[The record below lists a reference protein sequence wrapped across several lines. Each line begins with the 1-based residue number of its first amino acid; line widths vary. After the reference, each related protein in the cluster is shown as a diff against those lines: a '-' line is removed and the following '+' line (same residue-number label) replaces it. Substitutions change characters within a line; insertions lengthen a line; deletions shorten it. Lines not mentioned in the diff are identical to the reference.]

1 MKFLAFNIRAL
12 GFMNFKYLL
21 PGIVWIIVIL
31 AIIAIPGSSIPRT
44 SLFEIPHFDKLIH
57 FVMFA
62 ILSILLGFGFFR
74 QQENS
79 IYFRKRYTFVLVLC
93 VIYGGATEIIQHL
106 FVAGRSGELWDFA
119 ANTAGS
125 FAGILLFSL
134 LTGKPGKLK

>member
-1 MKFLAFNIRAL
+1 MNI
-12 GFMNFKYLL
+12 KYFL
-21 PGIVWIIVIL
+21 PGIVWIIIVF

-62 ILSILLGFGFFR
+62 ILSMLLGFGFFN
-74 QQENS
+74 QQQNS
-79 IYFRKRYTFVLVLC
+79 IYFRKRYTFVLVFC

-125 FAGILLFSL
+125 FAGILLFSML
-134 LTGKPGKLK
+134 SGKPGKLK

>member
-1 MKFLAFNIRAL
+1 
-12 GFMNFKYLL
+12 MNFKYLL